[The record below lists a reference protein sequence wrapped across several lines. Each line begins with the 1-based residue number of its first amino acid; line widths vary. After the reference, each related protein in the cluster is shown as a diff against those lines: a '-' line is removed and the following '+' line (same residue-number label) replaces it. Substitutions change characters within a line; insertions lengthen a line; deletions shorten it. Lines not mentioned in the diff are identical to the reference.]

1 MNQSKKELTESNT
14 TKSNKSTDNQSEYLT
29 TKFKLFKNTSEERK
43 RILRESLY
51 RALLVKDIKFDD
63 DLYYDG
69 KETFHYHND
78 SSLEPGIQ
86 KVSEYNHK
94 IYNKFKERTRVGNYP
109 ALEIVDDD
117 NQGFIVKATDD
128 IPILTLL
135 CEYSGEVH
143 FARKK
148 LFDSNDS
155 IMDLIRTPY
164 SSTSLVIAPEKRGNI
179 ARFFSGINNN
189 NSDKKK
195 QNVSSIRLDIG
206 GSVHVLLYSSRK
218 IKKNEVLYYDYNA
231 GGFSG
236 YPTEHFV

>member
-1 MNQSKKELTESNT
+1 MKK
-14 TKSNKSTDNQSEYLT
+14 Q
-29 TKFKLFKNTSEERK
+29 
-43 RILRESLY
+43 ILRESLY
-51 RALLVKDIKFDD
+51 RALLVKEIKFDD
-63 DLYYDG
+63 DLYYDEI
-69 KETFHYHND
+69 ETFAHHNN
-78 SSLEPGIQ
+78 SSFEPGIQ
-86 KVSEYNHK
+86 KVSDYNLN
-94 IYNKFKERTRVGNYP
+94 IYRKFKERTREANYP
-109 ALEIVDDD
+109 ALEIIDDEK
-117 NQGFIVKATDD
+117 QGFVVKATDE

-189 NSDKKK
+189 NISDKKK
-195 QNVSSIRLDIG
+195 QNVSSIRLDIN
-206 GSVHVLLYSSRK
+206 GSVHVLLYASRK

-236 YPTEHFV
+236 YPTENFV